1 MAARGQA
8 IASQDARG
16 GVGEGAGGPRSGAAS
31 ASPTPPTEV
40 VPRPWPVAVVE
51 VPAKAQRRRFTAAFK
66 RQILEAADQCEAPGD
81 VGALLRRE
89 GLYASNLHRWRK
101 LRELGGLAGAV
112 PPDRGS
118 EAPANTPMARRLH
131 DLQRDHAKLKRKL
144 KQAEAIIALQKKV
157 SEILGLTLAIPES
170 EETS

>member
-8 IASQDARG
+8 MASQDPRG
-16 GVGEGAGGPRSGAAS
+16 GIGEDGGGPRSGA
-31 ASPTPPTEV
+31 SPPSPMPPTEV
-40 VPRPWPVAVVE
+40 APRPWPVAVVE
-51 VPAKAQRRRFTAAFK
+51 VPPKAQRRRFTAAFK
-66 RQILEAADQCEAPGD
+66 RQILEAADQCETPGD

-101 LRELGGLAGAV
+101 LREQGGLEGAV
-112 PPDRGS
+112 LPDRGP
-118 EAPANTPMARRLH
+118 ETTTNTPMARRLH

-144 KQAEAIIALQKKV
+144 KQAEAIIELQKKV

-170 EETS
+170 DETS